1 MAMKMNGDNFIAN
14 TLFEMLVY
22 SSITKGEE
30 TMLRSLEAVIEKNGK
45 VHLKEHIRLN
55 SPCRAIV
62 TILDEESNAISETAL
77 LSEAALSEDW
87 NRPEE
92 DEAWSHLQKVR

>member
-1 MAMKMNGDNFIAN
+1 VNHK
-14 TLFEMLVY
+14 E
-22 SSITKGEE
+22 EE
-30 TMLRSLEAVIEKNGK
+30 TMLKSLEAIIEKSGE
-45 VHLKEHIRLN
+45 VHLKEPIHLT

-62 TILDEESNAISETAL
+62 TIFDEKSGVIAETAL

-92 DEAWSHLQKVR
+92 DEAWSHLQKVW